1 MRFRQVE
8 IAREWSLRPGRRA
21 REYARA
27 EYLPNTNWTPPSIE
41 TMIKQDA
48 PPEQIAKVHG
58 ISIDDA
64 RDRLAEAQA
73 AKLREEEHTNQLASV

>member
-1 MRFRQVE
+1 
-8 IAREWSLRPGRRA
+8 
-21 REYARA
+21 
-27 EYLPNTNWTPPSIE
+27 
-41 TMIKQDA
+41 MIKQDA